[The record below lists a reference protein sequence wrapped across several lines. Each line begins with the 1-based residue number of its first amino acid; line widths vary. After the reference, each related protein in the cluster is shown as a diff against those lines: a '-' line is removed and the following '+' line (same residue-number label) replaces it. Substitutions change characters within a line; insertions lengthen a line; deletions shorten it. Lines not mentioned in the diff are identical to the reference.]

1 MFIKVNDN
9 DYIDFDLDVFEEN
22 DYRKW
27 NIHFEM
33 LTKTLGI
40 KNFIGNKIELS
51 NFNSEEEIARFIE
64 YFILDSTY
72 SVKSLDKNVITIT
85 YKPYMQTNDFKI
97 ICSSR
102 VFDEILKMMNW
113 FCSYVYEQ
121 VKLVCKDLNTFK
133 NIIILG
139 DENMSKPKSLYP
151 QRELK
156 VSISKAMLV
165 LMFIMTILLFY
176 IAFVIT
182 VQSVYCIPMA

>member
-9 DYIDFDLDVFEEN
+9 DYMDFDLDVFEEN
-22 DYRKW
+22 DYKKW

-102 VFDEILKMMNW
+102 VFDEILKMMN
-113 FCSYVYEQ
+113 
-121 VKLVCKDLNTFK
+121 
-133 NIIILG
+133 
-139 DENMSKPKSLYP
+139 
-151 QRELK
+151 
-156 VSISKAMLV
+156 
-165 LMFIMTILLFY
+165 
-176 IAFVIT
+176 
-182 VQSVYCIPMA
+182 